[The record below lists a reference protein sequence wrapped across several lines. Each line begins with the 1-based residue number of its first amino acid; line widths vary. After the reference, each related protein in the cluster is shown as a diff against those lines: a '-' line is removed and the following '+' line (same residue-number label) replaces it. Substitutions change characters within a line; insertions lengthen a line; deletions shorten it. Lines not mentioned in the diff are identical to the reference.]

1 MRTGIKRIEQ
11 TLRYLDNS
19 TKPVGAKVLRSH
31 EASVPT
37 ASLDRASHIAVE
49 QSSLSFNI
57 YPVADRAPK
66 SPAPSPTDAALADA
80 ALTEA
85 VLTEPT
91 PTKVSAIGSVEAPAH
106 RSPKLALKDI
116 HLPKPKSVALTPHRN
131 APNPALAASLLQ
143 DMLAIVTNWQQEL
156 TTIVH
161 TIQALYLEGP
171 VLDAWLES
179 LAVPSSAETIA
190 FRHAD
195 IDQLLGFVEKL
206 QVGKIQ
212 PDDLNAL
219 EDYCTAQ
226 KNATYRL
233 CGLNPDGKLWT
244 YPCPAEQIPTI
255 SMAIARHHQLR
266 QLRIRQA
273 DLETRLSHFSE
284 DLVRLH
290 SQLKD

>member
-1 MRTGIKRIEQ
+1 MKTGIKRIEQ
-11 TLRYLDNS
+11 TLRHLENP
-19 TKPVGAKVLRSH
+19 TKGVDSKVPAAAKN
-31 EASVPT
+31 ASV
-37 ASLDRASHIAVE
+37 DRPPSFE
-49 QSSLSFNI
+49 PPSLSFNI
-57 YPVADRAPK
+57 YPTSDRNRSDDLK
-66 SPAPSPTDAALADA
+66 HSIEDLPSISNSSN
-80 ALTEA
+80 
-85 VLTEPT
+85 
-91 PTKVSAIGSVEAPAH
+91 SASNRGLSQ
-106 RSPKLALKDI
+106 PKLALQDL
-116 HLPKPKSVALTPHRN
+116 HLPKPKSFNLTHHRN

-143 DMLAIVTNWQQEL
+143 DMLAIVTTWQREL
-156 TTIVH
+156 TTIVQ
-161 TIQALYLEGP
+161 TIQNIYTEGP

-179 LAVPSSAETIA
+179 LAAPSQAETIA

-195 IDQLLGFVEKL
+195 INQLLSFVEKL
-206 QVGKIQ
+206 QAGKIQ
-212 PDDLNAL
+212 PDDLNSI

-233 CGLNPDGKLWT
+233 CGINPDGKVWT

-273 DLETRLSHFSE
+273 DLENRLGHFSE

>member
-1 MRTGIKRIEQ
+1 MKTGIKRIEQ
-11 TLRYLDNS
+11 TLRHLEQPKSAAASN
-19 TKPVGAKVLRSH
+19 PVASSSATQT
-31 EASVPT
+31 ASV
-37 ASLDRASHIAVE
+37 DRSAPSKIFSE
-49 QSSLSFNI
+49 TPSLSFNI
-57 YPVADRAPK
+57 YPVADRKRPER
-66 SPAPSPTDAALADA
+66 PTNDRP
-80 ALTEA
+80 TVTQEA
-85 VLTEPT
+85 NPEPN
-91 PTKVSAIGSVEAPAH
+91 AGSGEGSNAGPQP
-106 RSPKLALKDI
+106 PKLALQDL
-116 HLPKPKSVALTPHRN
+116 HLPKPKSVTVNHHRN

-143 DMLAIVTNWQQEL
+143 DMLAIVTTWQREL
-156 TTIVH
+156 TTIVQ
-161 TIQALYLEGP
+161 TIQTIYTEGP

-179 LAVPSSAETIA
+179 LASPSQAETMA

-195 IDQLLGFVEKL
+195 ISQLLSFVEKL
-206 QVGKIQ
+206 QAGKIQ
-212 PDDLNAL
+212 PDDLNSI

-233 CGLNPDGKLWT
+233 CGINPDGKVWT

-273 DLETRLSHFSE
+273 DLETRLAHFSE

>member
-1 MRTGIKRIEQ
+1 MKTGIKRIEQ
-11 TLRYLDNS
+11 TLRHLENPP
-19 TKPVGAKVLRSH
+19 K
-31 EASVPT
+31 
-37 ASLDRASHIAVE
+37 SLDPKVSAAVKNAGGDRSPKFE
-49 QSSLSFNI
+49 TPSLSFNI
-57 YPVADRAPK
+57 YPATDRK
-66 SPAPSPTDAALADA
+66 STERSAHPTEDLPAVTQAANPELNPAS
-80 ALTEA
+80 
-85 VLTEPT
+85 
-91 PTKVSAIGSVEAPAH
+91 KGGSNAGPQ
-106 RSPKLALKDI
+106 SPKLALQDL
-116 HLPKPKSVALTPHRN
+116 HLPKPKSVTVTHHRN

-143 DMLAIVTNWQQEL
+143 DMLAIVTTWQREL
-156 TTIVH
+156 ITTVQ
-161 TIQALYLEGP
+161 TIQNIYTEGP

-179 LAVPSSAETIA
+179 LASPSQAETMA

-195 IDQLLGFVEKL
+195 ISQLLSFVEKL
-206 QVGKIQ
+206 QAGKIQ
-212 PDDLNAL
+212 PDDLNSI

-226 KNATYRL
+226 KSATYRL
-233 CGLNPDGKLWT
+233 CGINPDGKVWT

>member
-11 TLRYLDNS
+11 TLRYLENP
-19 TKPVGAKVLRSH
+19 TKPVGIKTLRSH
-31 EASVPT
+31 EEESVASAVF
-37 ASLDRASHIAVE
+37 DRPAKVAIETSA
-49 QSSLSFNI
+49 LSFNI
-57 YPVADRAPK
+57 HPTPDRASTAPNTRPAESDKPPAPVA
-66 SPAPSPTDAALADA
+66 
-80 ALTEA
+80 
-85 VLTEPT
+85 
-91 PTKVSAIGSVEAPAH
+91 

-116 HLPKPKSVALTPHRN
+116 HLPKPKSVALSPHRN

-156 TTIVH
+156 ATIVH

-212 PDDLNAL
+212 PDDLNTL
-219 EDYCTAQ
+219 EDYCMAQ

-244 YPCPAEQIPTI
+244 YPCPAEQIPI
-255 SMAIARHHQLR
+255 LSMAIARHHQLR